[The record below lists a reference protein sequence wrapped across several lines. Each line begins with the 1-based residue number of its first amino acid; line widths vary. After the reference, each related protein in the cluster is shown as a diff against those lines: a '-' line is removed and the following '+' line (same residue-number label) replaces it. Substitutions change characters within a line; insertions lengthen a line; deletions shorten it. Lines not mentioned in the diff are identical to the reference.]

1 MRQSLRFLVSLS
13 AVATV
18 LGAGLSLAT
27 AQESTPQTNTP
38 SPGPVLPEAPD
49 TSATEASDAMQTP
62 SFEPSTPYMQ
72 TTETP
77 AFTISD
83 PNEPMIDAKTTR
95 TRRPNLPLLGTGS
108 LLFIGSY
115 IPTIAYQGAKDRDSD
130 LYIPIAGPWMDL
142 ADGHQSTAAKTLLSL
157 SGVAQGLGALAIV
170 SSFFVPERKTR
181 NWSLIGIRRA
191 RENRRATVAF
201 APRMGPYHY
210 GVGALG
216 RF

>member
-18 LGAGLSLAT
+18 WGAGLSLAT

-38 SPGPVLPEAPD
+38 SPGPVMPAAPAPTGAMPEATGTPAYEPA
-49 TSATEASDAMQTP
+49 TS
-62 SFEPSTPYMQ
+62 YMQ

-83 PNEPMIDAKTTR
+83 PNEPVIDAKTTR
-95 TRRPNLPLLGTGS
+95 TRRPNVPLLATSS
-108 LLFIGSY
+108 LLFLGSY
-115 IPTIAYQGAKDRDSD
+115 IPTIAYQGAKDRDNN

-142 ADGHQSTAAKTLLSL
+142 ADGHNSTAEKTLLSL
-157 SGVAQGLGALAIV
+157 SGVAQGLGALGFV
-170 SSFFVPERKTR
+170 SSFFVPERRTR
-181 NWSLIGIRRA
+181 NWHLLGVRHDGRRA
-191 RENRRATVAF
+191 SF
-201 APRMGPYHY
+201 AVEPRMARGSY
-210 GVGALG
+210 GVGAMG